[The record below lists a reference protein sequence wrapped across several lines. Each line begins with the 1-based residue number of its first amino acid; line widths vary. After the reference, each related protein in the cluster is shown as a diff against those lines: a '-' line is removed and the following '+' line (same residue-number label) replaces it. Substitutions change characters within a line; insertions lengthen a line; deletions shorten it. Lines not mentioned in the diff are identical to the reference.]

1 VQCSLQVLFAVRL
14 NLSLKFSNN
23 TVIIHHHLS
32 SLCFNCPV
40 FFFMFNPNRE
50 SIASFA
56 SDIGKC
62 QTILKVVHKEM
73 IKIQEELQMGRQR
86 STADK
91 TLHRYY

>member
-1 VQCSLQVLFAVRL
+1 
-14 NLSLKFSNN
+14 
-23 TVIIHHHLS
+23 
-32 SLCFNCPV
+32 
-40 FFFMFNPNRE
+40 MFNPNRE

-73 IKIQEELQMGRQR
+73 IKIQEELQMGCQR

-91 TLHRYY
+91 TLHRYYWSDFCMDTVSSQELLRNWR